1 MTNTPSLPPGG
12 EKQAD
17 QVEAVAR
24 ALDLAMY
31 MGLAFRPMSE
41 FSELERIAMNHD
53 REKLRRW
60 ARAALSASKPLV
72 VEECA
77 RVADAFAERMAR
89 ASEKPHPITGKKNRI
104 APMKEDAAITIAK
117 AIRALKESPSEGSGG

>member
-17 QVEAVAR
+17 QVEAVAAAIWHAR
-24 ALDLAMY
+24 ADHF
-31 MGLAFRPMSE
+31 GEPRRPVIAVKDE
-41 FSELERIAMNHD
+41 RWELC
-53 REKLRRW
+53 LSY

-77 RVADAFAERMAR
+77 RVADRYCQPRPDAPDFELGGGAAAR
-89 ASEKPHPITGKKNRI
+89 SI
-104 APMKEDAAITIAK
+104 ARD
-117 AIRALKESPSEGSGG
+117 IRALKESPSEGSGG

>member
-1 MTNTPSLPPGG
+1 MTNTHSLPPGG

-77 RVADAFAERMAR
+77 RVAENACLVPPDGGSPTEGERQVAMAAAE
-89 ASEKPHPITGKKNRI
+89 
-104 APMKEDAAITIAK
+104 
-117 AIRALKESPSEGSGG
+117 AIRALKSRQG